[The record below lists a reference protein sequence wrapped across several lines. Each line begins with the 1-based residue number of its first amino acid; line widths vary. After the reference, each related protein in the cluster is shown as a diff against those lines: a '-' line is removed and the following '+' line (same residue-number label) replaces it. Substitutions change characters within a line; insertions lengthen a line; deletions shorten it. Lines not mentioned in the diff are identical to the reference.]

1 MKLHLNPSRGNNSGS
16 MKVRVFILVRD
27 TLSRP
32 ASHNCK
38 VL

>member
-1 MKLHLNPSRGNNSGS
+1 MKLHLNPSRVNNSEN
-16 MKVRVFILVRD
+16 MKVRVVILVRD

-32 ASHNCK
+32 VSHNCI